1 MVELDGGCLMVFTWK
16 HTANDAKMRLVASG
30 FASCRPLGSGG
41 SAKTFDEANR
51 SREVLGGRVN
61 S

>member
-1 MVELDGGCLMVFTWK
+1 MVFTWK
-16 HTANDAKMRLVASG
+16 QNTANDAKMRLVASG

-51 SREVLGGRVN
+51 SREVVGRWAYL
-61 S
+61 

>member
-1 MVELDGGCLMVFTWK
+1 MVFTWK
-16 HTANDAKMRLVASG
+16 QNTANDAKMRLVASE

-41 SAKTFDEANR
+41 SARTFDEANR